1 MQYMNTFDRYEA
13 LRGDGTIGIVP
24 HIKLDKKRSDYFEQ
38 YISGKTRLD
47 ILSNNYYGNANYDW
61 LILAANPELPSME
74 HEIPNGSIIRIPY
87 PLETTLTEY
96 MTKMA
101 RAINNK

>member
-1 MQYMNTFDRYEA
+1 MNTFDRYEA
-13 LRGDGTIGIVP
+13 LRGDGTISIVP

-47 ILSNNYYGNANYDW
+47 ILSNNYYNDPNYDW

-74 HEIPNGSIIRIPY
+74 YEIPNGSIIRIPF
-87 PLETTLTEY
+87 PLEVTLSEY
-96 MTKMA
+96 MTKIA
-101 RAINNK
+101 QASNNI